1 MLEIIFYI
9 IIGIGLVSII
19 YRKLTNKS
27 IDDLVDEIFDKSSDL
42 LKSKKIKVEKK
53 FKSFTETKQIF
64 DEPRTIWMHITHT
77 KGRLYNNFEEGYEIP
92 FFDGAEKGVEQ
103 RAQLHIL
110 YEIELPSGFDED
122 EDDPLIHI
130 DWECIMGLYYID
142 GYLEETNPDECFILG
157 IDEDDYRNIESDN
170 CYQWN
175 GLGKDDSLVSK
186 ATSLDAALELFED
199 YISKYAK
206 GRKDKF

>member
-1 MLEIIFYI
+1 MLIGHRPTLFTTTLFLSNSTLHSKLRASLLELNVNGIYQLNEIDPDDFFEEDTDPLS
-9 IIGIGLVSII
+9 GNGL
-19 YRKLTNKS
+19 
-27 IDDLVDEIFDKSSDL
+27 DDFFGESDL
-42 LKSKKIKVEKK
+42 
-53 FKSFTETKQIF
+53 
-64 DEPRTIWMHITHT
+64 
-77 KGRLYNNFEEGYEIP
+77 
-92 FFDGAEKGVEQ
+92 
-103 RAQLHIL
+103 
-110 YEIELPSGFDED
+110 FDED

-157 IDEDDYRNIESDN
+157 IDEDDYRSIESDN